1 MIHRKLTYRNSSGK
15 TLRYIY
21 RGDGHEH
28 EVIDIYHV
36 ASQSF
41 AKDPIVRGADG
52 LPVEI
57 DTDLLESELDSLA
70 DKNQRSDL
78 RFAHYI
84 ISLPENEKL
93 PTAQWEQVVRY
104 YLAALGYDDQSKWTA
119 VLHNDTDNQ
128 HVHILACRV
137 VNNPEFGYRLISDS
151 NDHDKGMAA
160 MRDLER
166 FFGLKVT
173 PSPAETWG
181 VDLGVAAYKG
191 LQKRDASFVTDD
203 SWINRIR
210 PRLAYAVERSR
221 GSSFSSFLQN
231 CRRNGVDPIVKMNP
245 DGYPVGISYG
255 FEGRYL
261 SGSKIK
267 STRLTLPALT
277 GQKYCSQQKR
287 MMPTGRSSEGIIYD
301 HIRDYPAAKLCADR
315 TPTNKDFAEL
325 GQAPAPVVVSRKAQS
340 GGLETG
346 NRSVVKAEG
355 VASQNIAGAPLSA
368 SFAMLSG
375 KSGID
380 ELVNLGNFYVDLAL
394 NAAHAKAMRRLRD
407 FGGVGNDHS

>member
-1 MIHRKLTYRNSSGK
+1 MVHRKLSYRNSSGK

-21 RGDGHEH
+21 RGAGHEH
-28 EVIDIYHV
+28 EVIDVYHV

-41 AKDPIVRGADG
+41 TQDPIVRGIDG
-52 LPVEI
+52 VPVEI
-57 DTDLLESELDSLA
+57 NTDSLESELDSLA

-84 ISLPENEKL
+84 VSLPENEKL
-93 PTAQWEQVVRY
+93 SLAQWEQAVRF
-104 YLAALGYDDQSKWTA
+104 YLTALGYDARSKWTA
-119 VLHNDTDNQ
+119 ALHNDTDNQ

-160 MRDLER
+160 MRALEKY
-166 FFGLKVT
+166 FGLTLT

-181 VDLGVAAYKG
+181 VDLHVGNYKG
-191 LQKRDASFVTDD
+191 LQKRDEGLEVGG
-203 SWINRIR
+203 SWITRIR
-210 PRLAYAVERSR
+210 NRLAHAVDQSR
-221 GSSFSSFLQN
+221 GGSFSGFLRN
-231 CRRNGVDPIVKMNP
+231 CRRNGVDPIVKMHP

-255 FEGRYL
+255 LEGRYL

-267 STRLTLPALT
+267 SSRLTLPALT

-301 HIRDYPAAKLCADR
+301 HARDYPAAKLCANR
-315 TPTNKDFAEL
+315 TPTNKDFSDL
-325 GQAPAPVVVSRKAQS
+325 GQAPVVVSPKVPGAGEDKR
-340 GGLETG
+340 
-346 NRSVVKAEG
+346 NRSMMKAEG
-355 VASQNIAGAPLSA
+355 VVNRNIAGAPLTA
-368 SFAMLSG
+368 SFAILSG

-380 ELVNLGNFYVDLAL
+380 ELVNLNNLYVDLAL

-407 FGGVGNDHS
+407 FGGVGNDYS

>member
-1 MIHRKLTYRNSSGK
+1 MIHRKLSYRNSSGK

-28 EVIDIYHV
+28 AVVDIHHV

-41 AKDPIVRGADG
+41 AQDPIVRGADG

-57 DTDLLESELDSLA
+57 NTDLLESELDSLA

-93 PTAQWEQVVRY
+93 PTAQWEHVVRY

-151 NDHDKGMAA
+151 NDHDRGMAA
-160 MRDLER
+160 MRDLEKC
-166 FFGLKVT
+166 FGLTIT

-181 VDLGVAAYKG
+181 MDLDMASYKG
-191 LQKRDASFVTDD
+191 LQKRDAHSGMGG
-203 SWINRIR
+203 SWITRIR
-210 PRLAYAVERSR
+210 TRLAHAVEQSR
-221 GSSFSSFLQN
+221 GSSFSNFLQN
-231 CRRNGVDPIVKMNP
+231 CRRNGVDPIVKMHP

-301 HIRDYPAAKLCADR
+301 HARDYPAAKLCAER
-315 TPTNKDFAEL
+315 APTNKDFAEL
-325 GQAPAPVVVSRKAQS
+325 KQAPDPVAVPPKTLGYEVDKDNRSNLQADVVVKQS
-340 GGLETG
+340 
-346 NRSVVKAEG
+346 
-355 VASQNIAGAPLSA
+355 IAGAPLTA
-368 SFAMLSG
+368 RFAMLSS
-375 KSGID
+375 KSGIE
-380 ELVNLGNFYVDLAL
+380 ELLNLDNLYVDLAL
-394 NAAHAKAMRRLRD
+394 NAAHAKTMRRLRESIGTD
-407 FGGVGNDHS
+407 LSF

>member
-1 MIHRKLTYRNSSGK
+1 MIHRKLSYRNSSGK

-28 EVIDIYHV
+28 AVVDIHHV

-41 AKDPIVRGADG
+41 AEDPIVRGADG

-57 DTDLLESELDSLA
+57 NTDLLESELDSLA

-93 PTAQWEQVVRY
+93 PIAQWEQVVRY

-151 NDHDKGMAA
+151 NDHDRGMAA

-166 FFGLKVT
+166 CFGLKVT

-210 PRLAYAVERSR
+210 PRLAHAVEQSR

-301 HIRDYPAAKLCADR
+301 HARDYPAAKLCADR

-325 GQAPAPVVVSRKAQS
+325 GRAPSPVVLSPEVQDS
-340 GGLETG
+340 G
-346 NRSVVKAEG
+346 VVKDSRSRLNTGG
-355 VASQNIAGAPLSA
+355 VINRNIAGAPLSA

-380 ELVNLGNFYVDLAL
+380 ELVNLENLYVDLAL
-394 NAAHAKAMRRLRD
+394 NNAHAKTMRRLRERID
-407 FGGVGNDHS
+407 TDPSY